1 MNNINKAE
9 KIIDQACRLLV
20 AFESMPPPMTPEL
33 KPVFYVRPEIMASL
47 LAYAPN
53 CLRYCGEGSSFQPP
67 KLCNVELYVTHRKE
81 APDISL
87 ALEPMKEEV

>member
-9 KIIDQACRLLV
+9 KIIDHACRLLV

-33 KPVFYVRPEIMASL
+33 KPVFYVRPEVMKDL
-47 LAYAPN
+47 LTYGP
-53 CLRYCGEGSSFQPP
+53 CSLRYCGEGSL
-67 KLCNVELYVTHRKE
+67 KLCNVELYVTYRKE